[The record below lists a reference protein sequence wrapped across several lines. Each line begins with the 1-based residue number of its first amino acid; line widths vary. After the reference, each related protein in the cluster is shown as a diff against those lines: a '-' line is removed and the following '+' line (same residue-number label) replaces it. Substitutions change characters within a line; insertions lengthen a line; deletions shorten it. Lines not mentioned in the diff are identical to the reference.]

1 MEIGQSRR
9 ANKPVPEQISP
20 PAEQDEHFMREC
32 LALAQSRLGLT
43 SPNPAVGC
51 VIVRQGKIVGRGAT
65 APGGRPHAEPQA
77 IAEAGEL
84 ARGAAAYV
92 SFEPC
97 AHRGQTPAC
106 ARTLANAGLARVVVG
121 CLDPYPPVR
130 GRGIAI
136 LKTAGIATTVG
147 VLESEC
153 RRLNE
158 GFIARV
164 TRGRPFVI
172 LKLALSLDGRIA
184 AATGDSRWISS
195 KESRQLVHR
204 WRREADV
211 VMVGASTVIADNPR
225 LTCRIEGG
233 RDPVRAIIDQRLRS
247 PANLRIFRQ
256 RSTAPT
262 ILVTS
267 STKATG
273 VRQRYGP
280 RVEVLCAKADKQ
292 GIALKELMREF
303 GRRGWSKVLIEGGA
317 KLAGAAL
324 RAGIVDRV
332 AFFVAPLIIGCGL
345 PSIEGLR
352 APTVREAIKLRNLKA
367 QPVGADWLLEAEVV
381 QGKTN
386 R

>member
-1 MEIGQSRR
+1 
-9 ANKPVPEQISP
+9 
-20 PAEQDEHFMREC
+20 MREC
-32 LALAQSRLGLT
+32 LALAQLKIGLT

-51 VIVRQGKIVGRGAT
+51 VIVREGKVVGRGGT

-84 ARGAAAYV
+84 ARGATVYV

-97 AHRGQTPAC
+97 AHQGQTPPC
-106 ARTLANAGLARVVVG
+106 ARALVEAGVARVVVG

-136 LKTAGIATTVG
+136 LNSARIATTVG

-153 RRLNE
+153 RRMNE

-172 LKLALSLDGRIA
+172 LKLAMSLDGRIA

-195 KESRQLVHR
+195 EESRRLVHQ
-204 WRREADV
+204 WRRESDV
-211 VMVGASTVIADNPR
+211 VMVGAATVIADNPR

-233 RDPVRAIIDQRLRS
+233 RDPVRVIIDQRLRS
-247 PANLRIFRQ
+247 PAGARIFRQ
-256 RSTAPT
+256 RSPAAT

-267 STKATG
+267 AMKAAS
-273 VRQRYGP
+273 VSRRYGA
-280 RVEVLCAKADKQ
+280 RVEAIGASVDGH
-292 GIALKELMREF
+292 GIALMEVMREF

-345 PSIEGLR
+345 SSVEGLL
-352 APTVREAIKLRNLKA
+352 APSVREAIKLKNFSTRR
-367 QPVGADWLLEAEVV
+367 VGSDWLLEADVV
-381 QGKTN
+381 QRKALAN
-386 R
+386 